1 MESMED
7 IVLRELNEKGEIPNS
22 LEFAEQHKFDVKAFD
37 GVLKSLLVTD
47 YVALQNLDVSEIEL
61 TEDGKKAVD
70 QGAPEYRLVS
80 LLKVGEEK
88 SKDELVKEFK
98 DDKELT
104 LATNKAM
111 QCKWIK
117 SSKTSITRTAEEV
130 KDETAKALH
139 SLLESKDPNKHDKA
153 LIQDLKKRKM
163 IQIKQ
168 IKYYKVSKGNSYKT
182 KRVVEVADLTAEMLS
197 KGTWKDT
204 AFKKLNTNAM
214 GKEIATGNF
223 HPLWQMRDEFRSIL
237 LELGFEEMK
246 TDSFVES
253 AFWDFDV
260 LFTAQQHPARE
271 MQDTFYLSEPATCK
285 TLPADLCEQVKKAH
299 EGGSFGSI
307 GYRYKWKEEEA
318 RKNIMRTHTTPC
330 SARVLLLLAEE
341 TKKTGKFKPKK
352 YFSIDRVF
360 RNEATDATHLFE
372 FHQVEGLIA
381 DFNLTLRELMGIIGE
396 FFKRLGITNLKYKP
410 TYNPYT
416 EPSMEVYGYHPTLKK
431 MVEVGNSGIFR
442 PEMLLALGL
451 PEDVS
456 VIAWGLSLE
465 RPAMIHYK
473 LDNIRNLLGHQVP
486 LKFLKNN
493 PIFCLP

>member
-1 MESMED
+1 
-7 IVLRELNEKGEIPNS
+7 
-22 LEFAEQHKFDVKAFD
+22 
-37 GVLKSLLVTD
+37 
-47 YVALQNLDVSEIEL
+47 
-61 TEDGKKAVD
+61 
-70 QGAPEYRLVS
+70 
-80 LLKVGEEK
+80 
-88 SKDELVKEFK
+88 
-98 DDKELT
+98 
-104 LATNKAM
+104 
-111 QCKWIK
+111 
-117 SSKTSITRTAEEV
+117 
-130 KDETAKALH
+130 
-139 SLLESKDPNKHDKA
+139 
-153 LIQDLKKRKM
+153 
-163 IQIKQ
+163 
-168 IKYYKVSKGNSYKT
+168 
-182 KRVVEVADLTAEMLS
+182 
-197 KGTWKDT
+197 
-204 AFKKLNTNAM
+204 
-214 GKEIATGNF
+214 
-223 HPLWQMRDEFRSIL
+223 
-237 LELGFEEMK
+237 
-246 TDSFVES
+246 
-253 AFWDFDV
+253 
-260 LFTAQQHPARE
+260 
-271 MQDTFYLSEPATCK
+271 
-285 TLPADLCEQVKKAH
+285 
-299 EGGSFGSI
+299 
-307 GYRYKWKEEEA
+307 
-318 RKNIMRTHTTPC
+318 MRTHTTPC